1 MELTIRQV
9 SIEQA
14 REIAAWR
21 YEPPFSFYDFSEEDC
36 SLLWEPTNRYYS
48 VLDHDQALLGYCCFG
63 KEARVADGNYS
74 EQEPMVLDVGVGM
87 HPDKVGRG
95 LGNKFVDA
103 VLKFGKARFSPAKFR
118 VTVAAFNLR
127 SLKTFYKLGF
137 ERTFVFQRSQDGRK
151 FMQLER
157 IA

>member
-21 YEPPFSFYDFSEEDC
+21 YEPPFSLYDLLEEDC

-48 VLDHDQALLGYCCFG
+48 VLDHDRALLGYCCFG
-63 KEARVADGNYS
+63 NEARVAGGSYN
-74 EQEPMVLDVGVGM
+74 EQEPTVLDVGVGM
-87 HPDKVGRG
+87 HPDKIGKG
-95 LGNKFVDA
+95 LGNKFIDA
-103 VLKFGKARFSPAKFR
+103 VLQFGKVRFSPAKFR
-118 VTVAAFNLR
+118 VTVAAFNQR
-127 SLKTFYKLGF
+127 SLKAFCKLGF
-137 ERTFVFQRSQDGRK
+137 ERTFVFQRSQDDMK
-151 FMQLER
+151 FIQLEK